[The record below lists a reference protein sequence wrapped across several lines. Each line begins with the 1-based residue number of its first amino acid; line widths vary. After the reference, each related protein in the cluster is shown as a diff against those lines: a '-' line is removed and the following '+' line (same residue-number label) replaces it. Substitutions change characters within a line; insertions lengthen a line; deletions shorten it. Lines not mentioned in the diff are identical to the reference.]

1 MALNNLVEQWKK
13 DEAATFEGW
22 DFSYIKDRKNEEKE
36 PWSYEALAK
45 DLVQKSKSV
54 LDMGTGGGEILSSF
68 APFPEHT
75 VAIEGY
81 KPNVEVARKRL
92 EPLGVEVLE
101 ADEPHGLL
109 FSDGE
114 FDLVLNRHSAFT
126 ASEVF
131 RILKS
136 GGNFLTQQVGGGN
149 LNDLISAFDAAPKYK
164 SWTLENIKD
173 DIQSAG
179 FEIKDAREWKGEI
192 EFKDVG
198 AIVYFLKAI
207 PWIVEGFSVENNL
220 RHLEQLQAKLDKGE
234 KVIFTQVRFLVLAQK
249 YE

>member
-1 MALNNLVEQWKK
+1 MASKNFVEQWKK
-13 DEAATFEGW
+13 DEATTFEGW
-22 DFSYIKDRKNEEKE
+22 DFSYIKDRKDEEKE

-45 DLVQKSKSV
+45 KLVQKSKSV
-54 LDMGTGGGEILSSF
+54 LDMGTGGGEILSSL
-68 APFPEHT
+68 APLPEHA

-92 EPLGVEVLE
+92 EPLGVKVLE
-101 ADEPHGLL
+101 MDESHDLQ
-109 FSDGE
+109 FADGE

-131 RILKS
+131 RILKPE
-136 GGNFLTQQVGGGN
+136 GNFLTQQVGGGN
-149 LNDLISAFDAAPKYK
+149 LNDLISAFDATPKYK

-173 DIQSAG
+173 DIQNAG
-179 FEIKDAREWKGEI
+179 FKIKDAREWRGKI

-198 AIVYFLKAI
+198 AVVYFLKAI

-220 RHLEQLQAKLDKGE
+220 RHLEQLQARLDRGE
-234 KVIFTQVRFLVLAQK
+234 KLIFTQVRFLVLAQK
-249 YE
+249 I